1 MLAYEGSPLGVIA
14 YVDPAGAPVLLC
26 ILADH
31 SPDASLRSE
40 RRDDLSLAFW
50 SRGGRSHLVIGHI
63 PQEQAVALAQTMEK
77 RI

>member
-1 MLAYEGSPLGVIA
+1 MSIRP
-14 YVDPAGAPVLLC
+14 GAPVLLC
-26 ILADH
+26 IFADH

-40 RRDDLSLAFW
+40 RRDDLSLALW

-63 PQEQAVALAQTMEK
+63 PEEQAFALAQTMEK